1 MIAEQRAIPSATGL
15 DVHQEYSR
23 NESKMGAI
31 WPATTLIPLLFRN
44 LFRNLS
50 RNLFSGLRSQLSLHL
65 GNQRQ
70 RRDSPVF
77 TGVKKDEDSGS

>member
-44 LFRNLS
+44 LS

-77 TGVKKDEDSGS
+77 TGVKKDEDGGS